1 MSFTRLWS
9 CTLAVLATLALASP
23 SCLLAASIQFYG
35 SDYGSTLYSIDG
47 SSGQATAIGTFS
59 PSFFAGALDYR
70 VATGDMYGV
79 STTLRKINLADAS
92 VAQVGGTLP
101 EQMNGLAFSQ
111 SDQLYTVN
119 LGGTKLYKIDP
130 DGGTAG
136 APVPI
141 TFVGPGFNA
150 LSGIAFGP
158 DGTLYGIGTGLYNIN
173 PQTGVATEITHY
185 TSVFFQDLDFGADG
199 LLYSVAFSTTDNF
212 YSIDPATGQATL
224 IGTVVDVTTSQN
236 VLLASIAS
244 VPAPEP
250 PTLILLGIGVAGL
263 LGHARRSRALGGAK
277 RLGESE
283 GVAASA

>member
-47 SSGQATAIGTFS
+47 NSGQATAIGTFS

-92 VAQVGGTLP
+92 VAQVGDTLP

-130 DGGTAG
+130 DNGTAG

-141 TFVGPGFNA
+141 TFVGPNA

-224 IGTVVDVTTSQN
+224 IGTVVDGTTSQN

-263 LGHARRSRALGGAK
+263 LGYARRSRALGEQNGSGRAK
-277 RLGESE
+277 
-283 GVAASA
+283 A